1 MTGPVRSRVCA
12 SLLIGA
18 WCVGLAAC
26 SGAPKKPEPK
36 PLQVIAAPIAGRV
49 VWQYSLDKVTSP
61 LSIATQGGVFT
72 VAGSEGTVVALQPDS
87 GQVLWRF
94 ALGEPLSAGVGSD
107 GRYVAMVTGKGDVVV
122 VQAGGLLWRRSLGVQ
137 VRTAPLVAGDRVFVQ
152 ASDRSVHAFDAQD
165 GRKLWTVPRAGD
177 PLTLL
182 QPGVMRAF
190 GNTLI
195 VGQGPRMV
203 GLDSVNGAVV
213 WEASL
218 ATPRGTNEIER
229 LADLVGPAARVGDL
243 VCARSFQVAVG
254 CVNAARAALLWS
266 KNFGGT
272 QGLAADADQVY
283 AADASDRIQV
293 WKTSTGLPLWS
304 TDALLNHGLSAP
316 VLTGNMLVLGD
327 ERGMVHFLSRDD
339 GRALLRLSTDGSPI
353 MTTPAVLGATVLVVT
368 RRGSVFA
375 LRPE

>member
-1 MTGPVRSRVCA
+1 MRTSVPVRVGA
-12 SLLIGA
+12 SLLVGA
-18 WCVGLAAC
+18 LCAVLAAC
-26 SGAPKKPEPK
+26 GGAPKKPEPK
-36 PLQVIAAPIAGRV
+36 PLQDIASPIAGRV
-49 VWQYSLDKVTSP
+49 VWQHSLDKVTSP

-94 ALGEPLSAGVGSD
+94 ALGEPVAAGVGSD
-107 GRYVAMVTGKGDVVV
+107 GRYAAMVTTKGDVVV
-122 VQAGGLLWRRSLGVQ
+122 VQSGALLWRRSLGVQ

-195 VGQGPRMV
+195 VGQGPRML
-203 GLDSVNGAVV
+203 GLDSLNGAVV
-213 WEASL
+213 WETAL

-229 LADLVGPAARVGDL
+229 LADLVGPSARVGDL
-243 VCARSFQVAVG
+243 VCARSFQAAVG
-254 CVNAARAALLWS
+254 CVNAVRGALLWS

-272 QGLAADADQVY
+272 QGLAADAEQVY
-283 AADASDRIQV
+283 AADASDRLQV

-304 TDALLNHGLSAP
+304 SDALLNHGLSAP
-316 VLTGNMLVLGD
+316 ALAGTMLVLGD
-327 ERGMVHFLSRDD
+327 ERGLVHFLARDD

-353 MTTPAVLGATVLVVT
+353 MTPPAVLGSTVLVVT
-368 RRGSVFA
+368 RKGGVFA